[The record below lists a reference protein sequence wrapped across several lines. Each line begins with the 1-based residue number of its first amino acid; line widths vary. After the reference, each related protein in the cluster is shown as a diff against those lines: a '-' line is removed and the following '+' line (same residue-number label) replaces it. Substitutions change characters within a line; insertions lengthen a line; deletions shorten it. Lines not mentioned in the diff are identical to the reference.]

1 MLQEIDSLRTELAR
15 LEEELQAAKDEQRTK
30 EEQSKAALEVQK
42 EKWRRKHELLTRSIK
57 DTQSV
62 YEAEKRKYQG
72 QMQDLGE
79 KLQAMREQSR
89 REEEEERR
97 FLMQLDAE
105 LVAVAGRA
113 KARLRDESVNCESDT
128 LQDSMCEDS
137 PRPDSILKLIS
148 NIAKARELLQ
158 GLLEQPPPEPAFIPP
173 LALSPSLPLDLPSAS
188 KTLSDSIR
196 DSSAYSKVMINDEV
210 LNSLTM
216 SEREAV
222 VYSIINSGAGSEQR
236 RDVQLEDLLNVTP
249 EERKSLLLTSAKF
262 EDLSSI
268 IEEES
273 GCDSQQDQIALNFT
287 LPDVREELNSSLRSQ
302 SRRKGERLTL
312 SPISTPRSGVSRIQS
327 QSYISSESVSQLNGS
342 DLDRGRIED
351 ASGKLQAG
359 DLAAGS
365 ALHRIHFDLGEG

>member
-1 MLQEIDSLRTELAR
+1 MLQEIDELR
-15 LEEELQAAKDEQRTK
+15 LELSRLEDELQSAKNEQKVK

-42 EKWRRKHELLTRSIK
+42 DKWRRKHELLSRNIK
-57 DTQSV
+57 DTQTA
-62 YEAEKRKYQG
+62 YEAEKKKYQA
-72 QMQDLGE
+72 QMQTLTE
-79 KLQAMREQSR
+79 KLQNLREQSR
-89 REEEEERR
+89 KEEEEERR

-137 PRPDSILKLIS
+137 PRPDSIVKLIS

-158 GLLEQPPPEPAFIPP
+158 GLLEQPLPEPSPVPP
-173 LALSPSLPLDLPSAS
+173 LMLSPSLQLEQPNAS

-196 DSSAYSKVMINDEV
+196 DSSVYSKVVINDEV

-222 VYSIINSGAGSEQR
+222 VYSIINSGGVSEQR

-273 GCDSQQDQIALNFT
+273 GCDSPRDQIALTFT
-287 LPDVREELNSSLRSQ
+287 LPDVREESNGSLPSP
-302 SRRKGERLTL
+302 SLPKADRLML
-312 SPISTPRSGVSRIQS
+312 SPISTPRSGISRIQS
-327 QSYISSESVSQLNGS
+327 QSYLSSEAISQLNAS

-351 ASGKLQAG
+351 NSAKLQG
-359 DLAAGS
+359 GMGS
-365 ALHRIHFDLGEG
+365 ELPRIHLDLGEDG

>member
-1 MLQEIDSLRTELAR
+1 MLQEIEDLRTELAR
-15 LEEELQAAKDEQRTK
+15 LEDELQAAKDEQRVK

-42 EKWRRKHELLTRSIK
+42 EKWRRKHELLTRNIK
-57 DTQSV
+57 ETQAT
-62 YEAEKRKYQG
+62 YEMEKRRYQG
-72 QMQDLGE
+72 QMQSLGE
-79 KLQAMREQSR
+79 RLQALREQSR

-137 PRPDSILKLIS
+137 PRPDSILKLIT

-158 GLLEQPPPEPAFIPP
+158 GLLEQPLPEPALVPA
-173 LALSPSLPLDLPSAS
+173 LTLSPQLELPSAS

-196 DSSAYSKVMINDEV
+196 DSSMYSKVMINDEV

-222 VYSIINSGAGSEQR
+222 VYSIINSGGGSEQR

-273 GCDSQQDQIALNFT
+273 GCDSPQDQIALNFT
-287 LPDVREELNSSLRSQ
+287 LPDVREELNSSMQ
-302 SRRKGERLTL
+302 SMRKGAKLTL
-312 SPISTPRSGVSRIQS
+312 SPISTPRSGMSRIQS
-327 QSYISSESVSQLNGS
+327 QSYMSSEAISQLNGS

-351 ASGKLQAG
+351 ASGKLRAG
-359 DLAAGS
+359 DMAAGS
-365 ALHRIHFDLGEG
+365 ELHRIHIDLGEES